1 MCMKFFDGN
10 LKDSLEMQLKALDL
24 ISALFSEVNPIPVK
38 HALKLAGLDFG
49 IPRLP
54 LVELTDKNKAILEKA
69 MKEMNL
75 I

>member
-1 MCMKFFDGN
+1 MCIKFFDGN
-10 LKDSLEMQLKALDL
+10 LKEALDMQLKALDL

-38 HALKLAGLDFG
+38 YALKLTGFDFG
-49 IPRLP
+49 LPRLP
-54 LVELTDKNKAILEKA
+54 LVELTDKNKEVLEKA